1 MCWKGEGVRS
11 ANVSYDNYCV
21 YRIIVQGPMK
31 KMFGHISIYGLLF
44 MMESTVYPKARA
56 WLLFLVRIKPTGFEI
71 YTTEICDNEVRCC
84 YISAHVL
91 TCFRLTKGR
100 GTEIFVGSLLLFIML
115 LFKVLFNHLTELQS
129 QLQYMFLHKILKISL
144 QLCENLNKKFKYTT
158 VIFCKKYITQVCLEI

>member
-84 YISAHVL
+84 YISALVL

-100 GTEIFVGSLLLFIML
+100 GTETIVGSLLLFIVL

-129 QLQYMFLHKILKISL
+129 QLQYLFLHKILKISL
-144 QLCENLNKKFKYTT
+144 QLCENLNIQQLYFAKNILHKY
-158 VIFCKKYITQVCLEI
+158 V